1 MEKGL
6 EGNTGLERKVLPKP
20 KADKGMNQSR
30 NNVREGKNSAQ
41 IQDICRVEV
50 KDAGCR
56 RFKKKVFKHNMLD
69 TILQDTE

>member
-1 MEKGL
+1 MKGL

-41 IQDICRVEV
+41 IQEF
-50 KDAGCR
+50 AGRSKRCW
-56 RFKKKVFKHNMLD
+56 L
-69 TILQDTE
+69 